1 LTLPTGELRIS
12 GSRARPGRLR
22 LAGELDVATRDMLL
36 AVGCGPDRRARD
48 LRLDASG
55 LAFIDCAGL
64 AALVELARAARA
76 EGLAFEIT
84 AASGSLT
91 RLSTL
96 TGMNDVLGVDS
107 NRAL

>member
-1 LTLPTGELRIS
+1 MPAGELRIS

-36 AVGCGPDRRARD
+36 AVGSGPDRRARD
-48 LRLDASG
+48 LRVDASA

-76 EGLAFEIT
+76 EGLAFEST
-84 AASGSLT
+84 SASGSRA
-91 RLSTL
+91 RLSAL
-96 TGMNDVLGVDS
+96 TGMDDVLGVVS
-107 NRAL
+107 TPAL